1 MSVTI
6 AVLTAKGG
14 TGKTT
19 TAVNLA
25 MGLGHRLDHEGRGDD
40 VVLIDCDP
48 QGNAGD
54 YCGARPEMYHP
65 ATNPNGACLSR
76 VLRGEMGAMD
86 ALVRVRDNV
95 WLLPATKALNEAV
108 EDITLLAATR
118 AARGRGA
125 ESLRDVFKRRL
136 KPLAAEAR
144 FVVLDCPPNPG
155 LLEIPITD
163 FADFV
168 VSPVQLEYLSVMGVI
183 QFVEALERLRSA
195 ERVKARFL
203 CAVPSRT
210 STYRDGEPYQ
220 VAERQMLDD
229 LVRVFGMERLAPAVE
244 DGVKVKEA
252 PGLHQSI
259 FETAP
264 HSPQARALGHLVNRV
279 YAYGKS

>member
-1 MSVTI
+1 MTII

-25 MGLGHRLDHEGRGDD
+25 MGLGHRLVHEGRGDD
-40 VVLIDCDP
+40 VILIDCDP

-65 ATNPNGACLSR
+65 VSRPDGVCLSR
-76 VLRGEMGAMD
+76 VLKGELAPLE

-95 WLLPATKALNEAV
+95 WLLPATEALNEAV

-118 AARGRGA
+118 AARGRRGD
-125 ESLRDVFKRRL
+125 SLRDVFKQRL
-136 KPLAAEAR
+136 KPLTAEAR

-183 QFVEALERLRSA
+183 QFVEALNRLRTA

-210 STYRDGEPYQ
+210 STFRDGEPFQ
-220 VAERQMLDD
+220 VAERQMLND
-229 LVRVFGMERLAPAVE
+229 LIRVLGAERLSPAVA
-244 DGVKVKEA
+244 DGVRVKEA

-259 FETAP
+259 FEASP
-264 HSPQARALGHLVNRV
+264 DSPQARALGHLVNRV
-279 YAYGKS
+279 YAYGKAS